1 MTRDLAIVS
10 IVAASLLFFVV
21 TAMGQGLFPN
31 CRGFIGQECCC
42 TNSCC
47 YEIDAEEVTQVGPG
61 RYRIEA
67 SGQEIDA
74 RPSQDGKRYRCAC
87 DLIEGVWT
95 VHPTAYTRCLYVFNG
110 V

>member
-1 MTRDLAIVS
+1 MKWLAFVLVAIPAIV
-10 IVAASLLFFVV
+10 VAQAIPNVV
-21 TAMGQGLFPN
+21 THPWIE
-31 CRGFIGQECCC
+31 RSCCI

-47 YEIDAEEVTQVGPG
+47 FEIDPEEVTQIGPG

-74 RPSQDGKRYRCAC
+74 RPSQDGKWYRCAC

-95 VHPTAYTRCLYVFNG
+95 VHPQAHTRCLYVFNG